1 MKAISSDC
9 SRRAFLRSTIAASA
23 AAACGGSIA
32 GAALPDRV
40 GLGYNTYSL
49 RALKLND
56 RQFLDRAAAWK
67 LDALFLQATFDPGAE
82 DPAHW
87 AEVKAWSEDLG
98 LRLETGGGVILPA
111 TPEKFDASVATLR
124 KDIVRARA
132 MGSPI
137 VRAICSSFRDTL
149 PLPTA
154 EQNIALAVRVLRA
167 VRSQVV
173 DAGLK
178 IAIEVHKDFQAW
190 EHKILIEEAGKEF
203 VGTYL
208 DTGNPVFVMEDPL
221 LTLETL
227 APYTV
232 SLHLRDSIVYE
243 HPEGI
248 AVQWVPLGEGTIDF
262 RQFLAAARRLL
273 DPDVHAY
280 IKPIT
285 GRPVTILPV
294 YDEAFWK
301 RWYPAARVSEFSRFL
316 KIAKSGRPYERAVV
330 SEDVAGTKIPEPYQ
344 AALAHQQV
352 EHLERSIKYAREVLK
367 LGRR

>member
-1 MKAISSDC
+1 MKSASSAC
-9 SRRAFLRSTIAASA
+9 SRRDFLRSAIAATA
-23 AAACGGSIA
+23 AAASGGSIA

-49 RALKLND
+49 RALKLSD
-56 RQFLDRAAAWK
+56 RLFLERAAAWK

-82 DPAHW
+82 DPGHW
-87 AEVKAWSEDLG
+87 AEVKAWCKDLG
-98 LRLETGGGVILPA
+98 LRIETGGGLILP
-111 TPEKFDASVATLR
+111 EKPDQFDASVATLR

-132 MGSPI
+132 MGSPV
-137 VRAICSSFRDTL
+137 VRAICGSFRHTL
-149 PLPTA
+149 PLPSA
-154 EQNIALAVRVLRA
+154 EQNIELAVRVLKA

-178 IAIEVHKDFQAW
+178 VAIEVHKDFQAW
-190 EHKILIEEAGKEF
+190 EHKVLIEEAGKEF

-243 HPEGI
+243 HPGGI

-262 RQFLAAARRLL
+262 KPIIAAARRLL
-273 DPDVHAY
+273 DPDVHVY

-294 YDEAFWK
+294 YDEGFWK
-301 RWYPAARVSEFSRFL
+301 RWYPNARVSEFSRFL
-316 KIAKSGRPYERAVV
+316 KIARAGRPYERAVV
-330 SEDVAGTKIPEPYQ
+330 SEDVVGSKIPEPYQ
-344 AALAHQQV
+344 AALAYQQV
-352 EHLERSIKYAREVLK
+352 EHLERSIKYAREVLG
-367 LGRR
+367 LGKR

>member
-1 MKAISSDC
+1 VTFTPFNC
-9 SRRAFLRSTIAASA
+9 SRRSFLRSTVAATTAAASNSA
-23 AAACGGSIA
+23 TAR
-32 GAALPDRV
+32 AALPERV

-56 RQFLDRAAAWK
+56 RQFLERAAGWK
-67 LDALFLQATFDPGAE
+67 LDAVFLQATFDPGAE
-82 DPAHW
+82 DPRHW
-87 AEVKAWSEDLG
+87 AEVKAWCQDLG
-98 LRLETGGGVILPA
+98 LRIETGGGVILPEK
-111 TPEKFDASVATLR
+111 PELFDASVARLR

-132 MGSPI
+132 MGSPV
-137 VRAICSSFRDTL
+137 VRGICGSFRHTL

-154 EQNIALAVRVLRA
+154 EQNIDLAVRVLKA
-167 VRSQVV
+167 VRSQVL

-178 IAIEVHKDFQAW
+178 VAIEVHKDFQAW

-203 VGTYL
+203 VGIYL

-232 SLHLRDSIVYE
+232 SFHLRDSIVYE

-248 AVQWVPLGEGTIDF
+248 AVQWVPLGEGTINF
-262 RQFLAAARRLL
+262 KSIIATARRLL
-273 DPDVHAY
+273 DPDVHVY

-294 YDEAFWK
+294 YDEEFWK
-301 RWYPAARVSEFSRFL
+301 RWYPNARVSEFTRFL
-316 KIAKSGRPYERAVV
+316 KIARAGRPYERAVV
-330 SEDVAGTKIPEPYQ
+330 SEDVTGSPIPAPYQ

-352 EHLERSIKYAREVLK
+352 EHLERSIRYAREA
-367 LGRR
+367 LGLGKR

>member
-1 MKAISSDC
+1 MRSTFSAC
-9 SRRAFLRSTIAASA
+9 SRREFLRSTIAAA
-23 AAACGGSIA
+23 AAASGASVA
-32 GAALPDRV
+32 AAALPDRV

-49 RALKLND
+49 RALELSD
-56 RQFLDRAAAWK
+56 RQFLERAAEWK

-82 DPAHW
+82 DPRHW
-87 AEVKAWSEDLG
+87 AEVKAWCKDLG
-98 LRLETGGGVILPA
+98 LRIETGGGVILPA
-111 TPEKFDASVATLR
+111 KPEQFEASVATLR
-124 KDIVRARA
+124 KNIVRARA
-132 MGSPI
+132 IGSPV
-137 VRAICSSFRDTL
+137 VRAICGTFRHTL
-149 PLPTA
+149 PLPTV
-154 EQNIALAVRVLRA
+154 EQNIDLAVRVLKA

-178 IAIEVHKDFQAW
+178 VAIEVHKDLQAW
-190 EHKILIEEAGKEF
+190 EHKILIEEAGKDY

-243 HPEGI
+243 HPLGI

-262 RQFLAAARRLL
+262 KPIIATARRLL

-285 GRPVTILPV
+285 GRTIAILPI
-294 YDEAFWK
+294 YDEEFWK
-301 RWYPAARVSEFSRFL
+301 RWYPNARVSEFSRFL
-316 KIAKSGRPYERAVV
+316 KIAKAGRPYERAVV
-330 SEDVAGTKIPEPYQ
+330 SEDVAGSPIPQAYQ

-352 EHLERSIKYAREVLK
+352 EHMERSIKYAREALA
-367 LGRR
+367 LGKR